1 MSELEKKQFL
11 QPYRPQTIHVLEPIS
26 IAWLVFNLRLVY
38 FFYQQAILF
47 THKLRISSQKL

>member
-26 IAWLVFNLRLVY
+26 IA
-38 FFYQQAILF
+38 
-47 THKLRISSQKL
+47 